1 MAEQRAEKLHAKL
14 NYQPKAD
21 EEGKDEEQAME
32 TFRKYEEE
40 LEINDFPQ
48 QARWKVTSKV
58 STYILVESGQFK
70 SQIIFVE

>member
-1 MAEQRAEKLHAKL
+1 
-14 NYQPKAD
+14 
-21 EEGKDEEQAME
+21 ME

-58 STYILVESGQFK
+58 RFLLKYD
-70 SQIIFVE
+70 